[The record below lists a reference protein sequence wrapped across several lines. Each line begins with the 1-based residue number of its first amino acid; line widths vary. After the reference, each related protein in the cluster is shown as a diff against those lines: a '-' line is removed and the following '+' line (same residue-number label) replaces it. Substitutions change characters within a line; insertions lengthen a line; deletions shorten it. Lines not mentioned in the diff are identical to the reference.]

1 MQSSSP
7 GTPFKPDGLRQ
18 LIIDLTGFLYGI
30 YLFYRLSIPAHYI
43 HISKHLEFIIMWKGL
58 GVCALLT
65 VGGFALADVPVI
77 QQTGISP
84 LVFALLL
91 GMFAGNLPWAGR
103 TKGLEAGLKFS
114 TRWLLRGGIVL
125 FGFSITLGQVLALGP
140 GVIALDVMVMSTI
153 LLLGYQLGTRV
164 FKLDAETA
172 LLTSAGSAICGAA
185 AILATET
192 TIRSKPAATSMA
204 VATVVLF
211 GSLAMFVYPA
221 LYSVLGWDESLYG
234 VYIGA
239 TVHEVAQVVAA
250 GDAVGAHA
258 LANAVIVKLV
268 RVMLLVP
275 FLLIVGQWW
284 LRRNKAEQPAQ
295 AGGKRLT
302 IPWFAFGFVAMVIIN
317 SVITVPTLAHDSLVL
332 TGQIALAMAMAALG
346 YETRIDKLRSL
357 GFKPFLLALILFVVL
372 IGEGMLL
379 TPLLMGA

>member
-1 MQSSSP
+1 
-7 GTPFKPDGLRQ
+7 
-18 LIIDLTGFLYGI
+18 
-30 YLFYRLSIPAHYI
+30 
-43 HISKHLEFIIMWKGL
+43 MWKGV

-65 VGGFALADVPVI
+65 AGGFTLTGIPVI
-77 QQTGISP
+77 QQSGISP

-91 GMFAGNLPWAGR
+91 GIFAGNLPWARKTG
-103 TKGLEAGLKFS
+103 GLEQGLKFA

-125 FGFSITLGQVLALGP
+125 FGFSITLGQILALGP
-140 GVIALDVMVMSTI
+140 GVVVLDIMVMTTI
-153 LLLGYQLGTRV
+153 LVLGYQLGTRV
-164 FKLDAETA
+164 LKLDAETA

-185 AILATET
+185 AILATEA
-192 TIRSKPAATSMA
+192 TIRSRPAATSMA

-211 GSLAMFVYPA
+211 GSLAMFIYPA

-234 VYIGA
+234 IYIGA

-250 GDAVGAHA
+250 ADAVGTDA

-284 LRRNKAEQPAQ
+284 LKRDNTWQPDQ
-295 AGGKRLT
+295 AGVSSLT
-302 IPWFAFGFVAMVIIN
+302 IPWFAFGFVAMVIVN
-317 SVITVPTLAHDSLVL
+317 SMITLPPMVHQSLVL

-357 GFKPFLLALILFVVL
+357 GFKPFFLALILFVVL
-372 IGEGMLL
+372 ISGGMLL
-379 TPLLMGA
+379 TPLLLGA